1 MAAPLTRRS
10 FLAVPPLA
18 VAMLSSPLRA
28 EGSKTYFPPPGK
40 WQRKSPG
47 DVGLDAAKLQQA
59 VDFAKTKGSDW
70 NFERDQV
77 KAFGPLL
84 GPIPKTH
91 AATNGFVVRH
101 GYIAAEFGDTK
112 AVDPVY
118 SMAKSFVSTTAGLA
132 VTKGLIKDINDP
144 VAKYIHDGGYDSPHN
159 AKITWRNHAEQTT
172 EWEGTLWDRNADF
185 TDPTRFGAAALPA
198 RPIQDPGT
206 HYEYNDVRMNRFA
219 LSLARLF
226 GKSVPDVFKENIM
239 DPIGASDTW
248 KWYGYDNSYVDINGK
263 KVQSVTGG
271 TRWGGGFWTNSE
283 DIARVGLLIL
293 NHGNWN
299 GRQLISEQWLTDAV
313 KASALGP
320 DYGYCWWLNTKQKK
334 WPNLPANS
342 FAAVGN
348 GGNAIWI
355 SPSHDLVIVW
365 RWYDGDKSLDAFAR
379 QVIDSITA

>member
-1 MAAPLTRRS
+1 M
-10 FLAVPPLA
+10 
-18 VAMLSSPLRA
+18 
-28 EGSKTYFPPPGK
+28 E
-40 WQRKSPG
+40 
-47 DVGLDAAKLQQA
+47 
-59 VDFAKTKGSDW
+59 FAKTKGSDW
-70 NFERDQV
+70 NFERDQA
-77 KAFGPLL
+77 KALGPVL

-101 GYIAAEFGDTK
+101 GYIASEFGDTR

-132 VTKGLIKDINDP
+132 VTKGLIKDVNDP
-144 VAKYIHDGGYDSPHN
+144 VAKYIYDGGYDSPHN
-159 AKITWRNHAEQTT
+159 AKITWRDHAEQTS
-172 EWEGTLWDRNADF
+172 EWEGTLWNRNADF
-185 TDPTRFGAAALPA
+185 VDPAKFGAAAHA
-198 RPIQDPGT
+198 FRAAQDPGT
-206 HYEYNDVRMNRFA
+206 FYEYNDVRMNRFA

-239 DPIGASDTW
+239 DPIGASNTW
-248 KWYGYDNSYVDINGK
+248 KWHGYDNSYVDINGK

-299 GRQLISEQWLTDAV
+299 GRQLISEQWLADAV
-313 KASALGP
+313 KPSALGP
-320 DYGYCWWLNTKQKK
+320 DYGYCWWLNTKKNK

-348 GGNAIWI
+348 GGNTIWI
-355 SPSHDLVIVW
+355 SPSHNLVVVW
-365 RWYDGDKSLDAFAR
+365 RWYDGDKALDGFAQR
-379 QVIDSITA
+379 ILASITA

>member
-1 MAAPLTRRS
+1 MAASLTRRY

-18 VAMLSSPLRA
+18 AAMCTSSLRA
-28 EGSKTYFPPPGK
+28 EGSKSYFPPAGS
-40 WQRKSPG
+40 WARKSG
-47 DVGLDAAKLQQA
+47 ADVGFDAAKLKQA
-59 VDFAKTKGSDW
+59 VAFAQTKGSDW

-77 KAFGPLL
+77 RSFGPLL

-118 SMAKSFVSTTAGLA
+118 SMAKSFVSTTAGIA

-144 VAKYIHDGGYDSPHN
+144 VAKYIHDSGYDSPHN
-159 AKITWRNHAEQTT
+159 AKITWRNHAEQTS

-185 TDPTRFGAAALPA
+185 VDPAKFGAAALPA
-198 RPIQDPGT
+198 RQIEDPGT

-239 DPIGASDTW
+239 DPIGASNTW
-248 KWYGYDNSYVDINGK
+248 KWLGYENSYVDINGK
-263 KVQSVTGG
+263 KVQSITGG
-271 TRWGGGFWTNSE
+271 TRWGGGFSTNSE
-283 DIARVGLLIL
+283 DIARIGLLVL

-313 KASALGP
+313 KASVHGP

-334 WPNLPANS
+334 WPSLPANS

-365 RWYDGDKSLDAFAR
+365 RWYDGDKSIDAFAR